1 MEKNENFENKENV
14 EDKDDLIVGGYQFAT
29 IADAETARQ
38 DLKRIK
44 SLEGNLDFR
53 KPQNVLAIYNKALEQ
68 RVFLTPIGMA
78 YLLKVQ
84 GQLRRCNVP
93 EDKIQPIR
101 LYSTFTN
108 KTEANQSIRRS
119 IISRKPKVEYKGRF
133 FTSLGLNLVLIAT
146 IIAMFVISFDSN
158 SPTIANYK
166 TAIENEYADWEQQLR
181 EREQAVREAER
192 NYGIEP

>member
-1 MEKNENFENKENV
+1 MENKENTDST
-14 EDKDDLIVGGYQFAT
+14 ENKNDLVVGGYQFAT

-68 RVFLTPIGMA
+68 RIFLTPIGMA
-78 YLLKVQ
+78 YLQRVQ

-108 KTEANQSIRRS
+108 KTEANKSVRRS
-119 IISRKPKVEYKGRF
+119 IQSRKPKVEYRGRF
-133 FTSLGLNLVLIAT
+133 LTSLGLNLVLIVA
-146 IIAMFVISFDSN
+146 IIVMFVISFESN
-158 SPTIANYK
+158 SPTIANYR